1 MEILQHLHPW
11 AVTAIWAA
19 AALVV
24 ATVACLPA
32 FAAAR
37 RFARSR
43 PIPET
48 LVKRSEEPL
57 RLLVYV
63 LAVQAVLQAAPPG
76 LAWMEAV
83 RHLTL
88 VLTIGAAT
96 WLGVRLVSAIGK
108 GIILSHPSDIADN
121 LYARRI
127 QTQTRVLTST
137 AVLLIVLFGVAAA
150 LVTFPSVRLIGTGL
164 LASAG
169 LAGLVVGFAAKP
181 VLGNVLAGLQIA
193 LTQPIRLD
201 DVVVINGE
209 FGRIEEITGS
219 YVAIHLW
226 NERRLIVP
234 LQWFIENPFENWT
247 RKSSEVLGT
256 AFLWVDYSMPLGP
269 LRAELARICGSSPE
283 WDRNVCSLQVTEAS
297 EHAIQLR
304 LLVSAADASLNWDL
318 RCRVREQLV
327 SFVAANYPQYLPRL
341 RADLGESTVRL
352 AAPEAHSPGEA
363 ENGSAAMPV

>member
-11 AVTAIWAA
+11 AITAIWAA

-24 ATVACLPA
+24 ATVACRPA
-32 FAAAR
+32 FAAAHR
-37 RFARSR
+37 LAHSR

-48 LVKRSEEPL
+48 LVKRSEAPL

-63 LAVQAVLQAAPPG
+63 LAMQAVLQAAPPG
-76 LAWMEAV
+76 LAWMGAV
-83 RHLTL
+83 QRLIL
-88 VLTIGAAT
+88 VLTIGATT

-108 GIILSHPSDIADN
+108 GIILSHPSNIADN

-137 AVLLIVLFGVAAA
+137 AVTFIVLFGVAAA

-164 LASAG
+164 FASAG

-181 VLGNVLAGLQIA
+181 LLGNVLAGLQIA

-201 DVVVINGE
+201 DVVVIKGE

-219 YVAIHLW
+219 YVAIRLW
-226 NERRLIVP
+226 DERRQIVP

-247 RKSSEVLGT
+247 RNSSEVLGT
-256 AFLWVDYSMPLGP
+256 AFLWVDYAMPLEP
-269 LRAELARICGSSPE
+269 LRAELARICASSPE
-283 WDRNVCSLQVTEAS
+283 WDGKVCGLQVTETS

-304 LLVSAADASLNWDL
+304 MVVSAADAALNWEL
-318 RCRVREQLV
+318 RCRVREQLIA
-327 SFVAANYPQYLPRL
+327 FVVGNCPQYLPRL
-341 RADLGESTVRL
+341 RAGVVEPLGRL
-352 AAPEAHSPGEA
+352 SVSEVGLPEERPGRAPVPA
-363 ENGSAAMPV
+363 